1 MSVDCTNPYL
11 SFLKA
16 RCEKFNVIESITF
29 DHAVRRVEFDEKC
42 KMFIVNVTDVKAKVE
57 KDVEMFDQVIVASG
71 HFSTPN
77 MPSFPGIESFPGRVF
92 HSHDFR

>member
-1 MSVDCTNPYL
+1 MTNSGATNRY
-11 SFLKA
+11 
-16 RCEKFNVIESITF
+16 V
-29 DHAVRRVEFDEKC
+29 DEKC
-42 KMFIVNVTDVKAKVE
+42 KMFRVNVTDIKAKVE

>member
-1 MSVDCTNPYL
+1 M
-11 SFLKA
+11 
-16 RCEKFNVIESITF
+16 IESITF
-29 DHAVRRVEFDEKC
+29 DHAVRRVEFDENC
-42 KMFIVNVTDVKAKVE
+42 KMFRVNVTDVKAKVE